1 MKLIVVESPAKERT
15 IAKFLGRDYIVKS
28 SYGHVCDLPEDELGV
43 DIENGFIPKYKILSR
58 AQKILSV
65 LKKIA
70 EKAERVIMATD
81 FDREGE
87 SISWHIVNLLGLD
100 MDKVDRITF
109 HEITKEAILNAL
121 KSPRKI
127 NFYLVHAQQ
136 ARRILDRL
144 VGYKLSPLLWKKIVL
159 PKGNVL
165 SAGRVQSAA
174 LKLLVMREN
183 EIENFT
189 PQEYWTIHGDF
200 YAIKGKEKIKFTATL
215 VSYDGK
221 RVNKLDIRDK
231 GAADNIISFLLQKS
245 YKILEIKDED
255 KKRSPLP
262 PFATSTMQQE
272 ASRQI
277 GFSSS
282 KTMEIAQQ
290 LYEGVDI
297 GTRERIGLITYHRT
311 DSLHVAQ
318 AAQVSALR
326 FISENYGKE
335 YLPLKPRI
343 YQTKIKNAQE
353 AHESIRPT
361 VVAYTPETIKKYLSQ
376 EQYKLYKLIWERFL
390 ASQMADAIFAEKK
403 IVVSSEDATVLFET
417 SALTLKFDGF
427 LKVYPYIEGKVNREE
442 FAKLSLLLE
451 GEALHVENIY
461 GKQHFTEPPPRYT
474 EATLIKTLESNGIGR
489 PSTYATIIS
498 TLLSRKYCYLK
509 NKCFVVTDLG
519 KRVIEFL
526 EKYFSNIIDI
536 KFTSEMEEQ
545 LDQIAKNNLNWQDM
559 LKRFYDELSKS
570 LSVAGSDKGF
580 QVNYAA
586 EVTNKKCPLCNTP
599 VVVRSGPYGK
609 FLSCGAFP
617 KCKYKESYKNG
628 KK

>member
-1 MKLIVVESPAKERT
+1 MKLVVVESPAKERT

-43 DIENGFIPKYKILSR
+43 DIENGFIPKYKVLSR
-58 AQKILSV
+58 ARKILSV
-65 LKKIA
+65 LKDIANRA
-70 EKAERVIMATD
+70 EKVIMATD

-87 SISWHIVNLLGLD
+87 SISWHIAKLLGLD
-100 MDKVDRITF
+100 MEKVERITF
-109 HEITKEAILNAL
+109 HEITKEAIFNAL

-127 NFYLVHAQQ
+127 NFNLVHAQQ

-144 VGYKLSPLLWKKIVL
+144 VGYKLSPLLWEKIIL
-159 PKGNVL
+159 PKRNVL

-200 YAIKGKEKIKFTATL
+200 YTIKENKEVKFTATL
-215 VSYDGK
+215 VTCEGK
-221 RVNKLDIRDK
+221 KINKLDISSK
-231 GAADNIISFLLQKS
+231 SAADSIISSLLQKS

-255 KKRSPLP
+255 KKKSPLP
-262 PFATSTMQQE
+262 PFVTSTMQQE
-272 ASRQI
+272 ASRQL

-318 AAQVSALR
+318 AAQVSALK

-353 AHESIRPT
+353 AHEAIRPT
-361 VVAYTPETIKKYLSQ
+361 VITYTPETIKNYLSQ
-376 EQYKLYKLIWERFL
+376 EQYKLYKLVWERFL
-390 ASQMADAIFAEKK
+390 ASQMADAIFTEKK
-403 IVVSSEDATVLFET
+403 IIVSSEDATALFET
-417 SALTLKFDGF
+417 SVLVLKFDGF
-427 LKVYPYIEGKVNREE
+427 LKVYPYVEKKVNKEE
-442 FAKLSLLLE
+442 FMKLSLLS
-451 GEALHVENIY
+451 ENEPVNVGSIY

-474 EATLIKTLESNGIGR
+474 EATLIKALESNGIGR

-526 EKYFSNIIDI
+526 DKYFSNIIDI

-545 LDQIAKNNLNWQDM
+545 LDQIARNNLNWQDM
-559 LKRFYDELSKS
+559 LKKFYDELSKS
-570 LSVAGSDKGF
+570 LSVAEGDKGLSA
-580 QVNYAA
+580 NYTK
-586 EVTNKKCPLCNTP
+586 EVADKKCPLCNAP
-599 VVVRSGPYGK
+599 MVVRSGPYGK
-609 FLSCGAFP
+609 FLSCSAFP
-617 KCKYKESYKNG
+617 KCKYKENYKDEKN
-628 KK
+628 